1 MKGAAV
7 SDPLAPGTERR
18 IAVEKRMKRKLDL
31 RCSLF
36 VLIYILNYLDRNN
49 IAAARLR
56 GLQEDLQLSNT
67 EYSTC
72 LSILY
77 VGYILM
83 QVSAP
88 LNSAGV
94 SILILAGPLQHDHQQ
109 DLSTFMVHCRCCEF
123 RTSSDEYAT
132 LILTVPDAS
141 LGSHLHSLG
150 CRQ

>member
-1 MKGAAV
+1 MSEIKREDSIHADDASAIEANIKGDATI
-7 SDPLAPGTERR
+7 DPLAPGTERR
-18 IAVEKRMKRKLDL
+18 IAVEKRMKRKLDI

-83 QVSAP
+83 QVS
-88 LNSAGV
+88 LSLV
-94 SILILAGPLQHDHQQ
+94 SILSILIL
-109 DLSTFMVHCRCCEF
+109 
-123 RTSSDEYAT
+123 TSA
-132 LILTVPDAS
+132 
-141 LGSHLHSLG
+141 
-150 CRQ
+150 